1 MNNIKLISSVVA
13 IAIGLSA
20 CQTNKESIT
29 ANPQIV
35 YQTNTVSKQIEQI
48 PEWYLNIP
56 SADDTIYSSG
66 SARAPDLQLAV
77 DIAIMNAKTT
87 LADRINGKLDSMTKS
102 FVAKIGSDDLDT
114 SVLNEIEKTSK
125 NVIASVDVAGYK
137 IKDMEVYPAGT
148 QYRSFV
154 LLEYSD
160 EEAIK
165 ILMNRMRK
173 DRAVYAKLRS
183 NNAFKELERSVD
195 KSLNQDEVQSLSNIE
210 KELDDLGDNNNR
222 YIKTVPSIGPDQWM
236 TE

>member
-1 MNNIKLISSVVA
+1 MNNIKLISSAVA

-56 SADDTIYSSG
+56 SGDDTIYSSG

-102 FVAKIGSDDLDT
+102 FVAKIGSSDLDT
-114 SVLNEIEKTSK
+114 SVLNEIEKVSK
-125 NVIASVDVAGYK
+125 NVIASVDVAGYIIDK
-137 IKDMEVYPAGT
+137 SDVTQEGA
-148 QYRSFV
+148 QYRAYV
-154 LLEYSD
+154 LLAYNN
-160 EEAIK
+160 EEATK
-165 ILMNRMRK
+165 VLMNRMKRDK
-173 DRAVYAKLRS
+173 MIYSRIRS
-183 NNAFKELERSVD
+183 TEAWKELEAEVN
-195 KSLNQDEVQSLSNIE
+195 KSKDEDEANSMENVERLIDENDS
-210 KELDDLGDNNNR
+210 
-222 YIKTVPSIGPDQWM
+222 SI
-236 TE
+236 

>member
-1 MNNIKLISSVVA
+1 MGVKVNMNNIKLISSVVA
-13 IAIGLSA
+13 IAIGLGA

-29 ANPQIV
+29 SNPQIV

-125 NVIASVDVAGYK
+125 NVIASVDVAGYIIDK
-137 IKDMEVYPAGT
+137 SDVTQEGT
-148 QYRSFV
+148 QYRAYV
-154 LLEYSD
+154 LLAYNS
-160 EEAIK
+160 EEATK
-165 ILMNRMRK
+165 VLMNRMKRDK
-173 DRAVYAKLRS
+173 MIYSRIRS
-183 NNAFKELERSVD
+183 TEAWKELE
-195 KSLNQDEVQSLSNIE
+195 DEVNKSKDEDEAKSMENVERLIDENDS
-210 KELDDLGDNNNR
+210 
-222 YIKTVPSIGPDQWM
+222 SI
-236 TE
+236 

>member
-1 MNNIKLISSVVA
+1 MGVKVNMNNIKLISSVVA
-13 IAIGLSA
+13 IAIGLGA

-56 SADDTIYSSG
+56 SAEDTIYSSG

-102 FVAKIGSDDLDT
+102 FVAKIGSNDLDT

-125 NVIASVDVAGYK
+125 NVIASVDVAGYIIDK
-137 IKDMEVYPAGT
+137 SDVTQEGT
-148 QYRSFV
+148 QYRAYV
-154 LLEYSD
+154 LLAYNS
-160 EEAIK
+160 EEATK
-165 ILMNRMRK
+165 VLMNRMKRDK
-173 DRAVYAKLRS
+173 MIYSRIRS
-183 NNAFKELERSVD
+183 TEAWKELE
-195 KSLNQDEVQSLSNIE
+195 DEVNKSKDEDEAKSMENVERLIDENDS
-210 KELDDLGDNNNR
+210 
-222 YIKTVPSIGPDQWM
+222 SI
-236 TE
+236 

>member
-1 MNNIKLISSVVA
+1 MGVKVNMNNIKLISSAVA

-77 DIAIMNAKTT
+77 DIAVMNAKST

-102 FVAKIGSDDLDT
+102 FVAKIGSNDLDT

-125 NVIASVDVAGYK
+125 NVIASVDVAGYVVDK
-137 IKDMEVYPAGT
+137 SDITQEGT
-148 QYRSFV
+148 QYRAYV
-154 LLEYSD
+154 LLAYNS
-160 EEAIK
+160 EEATK
-165 ILMNRMRK
+165 IMMNRMKR
-173 DRAVYAKLRS
+173 DRMIYSRIRS
-183 NNAFKELERSVD
+183 TEAWKELE
-195 KSLNQDEVQSLSNIE
+195 DEVNKSKDEDEAKSMENVERLIDENDI
-210 KELDDLGDNNNR
+210 
-222 YIKTVPSIGPDQWM
+222 SI
-236 TE
+236 

>member
-1 MNNIKLISSVVA
+1 MNMNNIKLISSAVA

-35 YQTNTVSKQIEQI
+35 YQTNTVSQQIEQI

-102 FVAKIGSDDLDT
+102 FVAKIGATDLDT

-125 NVIASVDVAGYK
+125 NVIASVDVAGYVVDK
-137 IKDMEVYPAGT
+137 SDITQEGA
-148 QYRSFV
+148 QYRAYV
-154 LLEYSD
+154 LLAYNS
-160 EEAIK
+160 EEATK
-165 ILMNRMRK
+165 IMMNRMKR
-173 DRAVYAKLRS
+173 DRMIYSRIRS
-183 NNAFKELERSVD
+183 TEAWKELENEVN
-195 KSLNQDEVQSLSNIE
+195 KSKEEDEAKSMENVERLIDENS
-210 KELDDLGDNNNR
+210 
-222 YIKTVPSIGPDQWM
+222 PSI
-236 TE
+236 

>member
-1 MNNIKLISSVVA
+1 MGVKVNMNNIKLISSAVA

-66 SARAPDLQLAV
+66 SARASDLQLAI
-77 DIAIMNAKTT
+77 DIAVMNAKST

-102 FVAKIGSDDLDT
+102 FVAKIGSNDLDT

-125 NVIASVDVAGYK
+125 NVIASVDVAGYIIDK
-137 IKDMEVYPAGT
+137 SDVTQEGT
-148 QYRSFV
+148 QYRAYV
-154 LLEYSD
+154 LLAYNN
-160 EEAIK
+160 EEATK
-165 ILMNRMRK
+165 VLMNRMKRDK
-173 DRAVYAKLRS
+173 MIYSRIRS
-183 NNAFKELERSVD
+183 TEAWKELENEVN
-195 KSLNQDEVQSLSNIE
+195 KSKDEDEAKSMENVERLIDENS
-210 KELDDLGDNNNR
+210 
-222 YIKTVPSIGPDQWM
+222 PSI
-236 TE
+236 

>member
-1 MNNIKLISSVVA
+1 MGVKVNMNNIKLISSAVA

-56 SADDTIYSSG
+56 SAEDTIYSSG

-125 NVIASVDVAGYK
+125 NVIASVDVAGYVVDK
-137 IKDMEVYPAGT
+137 SDITQEGA
-148 QYRSFV
+148 QYRAYV
-154 LLEYSD
+154 LLAYNS
-160 EEAIK
+160 EEATK
-165 ILMNRMRK
+165 IMMNRMKR
-173 DRAVYAKLRS
+173 DRMIYSRIRS
-183 NNAFKELERSVD
+183 TEAWKELEEEVN
-195 KSLNQDEVQSLSNIE
+195 KSKDEDEAKSMENVERLIDENS
-210 KELDDLGDNNNR
+210 
-222 YIKTVPSIGPDQWM
+222 PSI
-236 TE
+236 

>member
-1 MNNIKLISSVVA
+1 MGVKVNMNNIKLISSAVA

-48 PEWYLNIP
+48 PVWYLNIP

-87 LADRINGKLDSMTKS
+87 LADRINSKLDSMTKS

-114 SVLNEIEKTSK
+114 SVLTEIEKTSK
-125 NVIASVDVAGYK
+125 NVIASVDVAGYVVDK
-137 IKDMEVYPAGT
+137 SDITQEGT
-148 QYRSFV
+148 QYRAYV
-154 LLEYSD
+154 LLAYNS
-160 EEAIK
+160 EEATK
-165 ILMNRMRK
+165 IMMNRMKR
-173 DRAVYAKLRS
+173 DRMIYSRIRS
-183 NNAFKELERSVD
+183 TEAWKELE
-195 KSLNQDEVQSLSNIE
+195 DEVNKS
-210 KELDDLGDNNNR
+210 KEEDEAKSMENVERLIDENDS
-222 YIKTVPSIGPDQWM
+222 SI
-236 TE
+236 

>member
-1 MNNIKLISSVVA
+1 MGVKVNMNNIKLISSVVA
-13 IAIGLSA
+13 IAIGLGA

-125 NVIASVDVAGYK
+125 NVIASVDVAGYVVDK
-137 IKDMEVYPAGT
+137 SDITQEGT
-148 QYRSFV
+148 QYRAFV
-154 LLEYSD
+154 LIAYNS
-160 EEAIK
+160 EEATK
-165 ILMNRMRK
+165 IMMNRMKR
-173 DRAVYAKLRS
+173 DRMIYSRIRS
-183 NNAFKELERSVD
+183 TEAWKELENEVN
-195 KSLNQDEVQSLSNIE
+195 KSKDEDEAKSMENVERLIDENDS
-210 KELDDLGDNNNR
+210 
-222 YIKTVPSIGPDQWM
+222 SI
-236 TE
+236 

>member
-35 YQTNTVSKQIEQI
+35 YQTNTVSQQVEQI

-102 FVAKIGSDDLDT
+102 FVAKIGSSDLDT
-114 SVLNEIEKTSK
+114 SVLNEIEKVSK
-125 NVIASVDVAGYK
+125 NVIASVDVAGYIIDK
-137 IKDMEVYPAGT
+137 SDVTQEGA
-148 QYRSFV
+148 QYRAYV
-154 LLEYSD
+154 LLAYNN
-160 EEAIK
+160 EEATK
-165 ILMNRMRK
+165 VLMNRMKRDK
-173 DRAVYAKLRS
+173 MIYSRIRS
-183 NNAFKELERSVD
+183 TEAWKELE
-195 KSLNQDEVQSLSNIE
+195 DEVNKSKDEDEAKSMENVERLIDENDS
-210 KELDDLGDNNNR
+210 
-222 YIKTVPSIGPDQWM
+222 SI
-236 TE
+236 

>member
-1 MNNIKLISSVVA
+1 MGVKVNMNNIKLISSVVA
-13 IAIGLSA
+13 IAIGLGA

-29 ANPQIV
+29 SNPQIV

-114 SVLNEIEKTSK
+114 NVLNEIEKTSK
-125 NVIASVDVAGYK
+125 NVIASVDVAGYIIDK
-137 IKDMEVYPAGT
+137 SDVTQEGT
-148 QYRSFV
+148 QYRAYV
-154 LLEYSD
+154 LLAYNS
-160 EEAIK
+160 EEATK
-165 ILMNRMRK
+165 MMMNRMKR
-173 DRAVYAKLRS
+173 DRMIYSRIRS
-183 NNAFKELERSVD
+183 TEAWKELEEEVN
-195 KSLNQDEVQSLSNIE
+195 KSKEEDEAKSMENVERLIDENDI
-210 KELDDLGDNNNR
+210 
-222 YIKTVPSIGPDQWM
+222 SI
-236 TE
+236 